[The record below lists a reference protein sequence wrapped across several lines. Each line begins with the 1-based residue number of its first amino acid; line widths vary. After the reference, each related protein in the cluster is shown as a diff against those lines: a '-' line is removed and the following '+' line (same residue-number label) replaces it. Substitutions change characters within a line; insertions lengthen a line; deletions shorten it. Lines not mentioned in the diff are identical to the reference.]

1 MFHYHKLPRFL
12 SGWLKSFHFR
22 HRVQKLQKDPHL
34 SNLSKSKKFIT
45 CLKARLVGEMSSDS
59 TSALSV
65 TDSSGVVMD
74 TVLCSH

>member
-1 MFHYHKLPRFL
+1 MAEISPFP
-12 SGWLKSFHFR
+12 SQSTEAAE
-22 HRVQKLQKDPHL
+22 DPHL
-34 SNLSKSKKFIT
+34 GSLSKSIKFVT

-65 TDSSGVVMD
+65 TDSSGVVID